1 MYGLSG
7 VGTNGSVG
15 DFPLQG
21 ILRLVVLLEVL
32 VQTDHD
38 SRKT

>member
-7 VGTNGSVG
+7 VGANDSVG
-15 DFPLQG
+15 DSPLQG
-21 ILRLVVLLEVL
+21 SLRLVVLLEVL
-32 VQTDHD
+32 IQTDHD